1 MGKSVFCYGDYK
13 DMGECGE
20 CPLVHACV
28 DATIENDHYYDSLAN
43 DIQTFAEE
51 REEALIWD
59 SLSLD
64 T

>member
-1 MGKSVFCYGDYK
+1 
-13 DMGECGE
+13 MGECGE